1 MSILI
6 PKFNNEKLLD
16 QAFIHRSFINENAKT
31 GLEHNERLEFLGDAV
46 LELAVTEYLYKKYK
60 EAPEGELTAYRAGLV
75 NMYSL
80 AKIASALGLNDKM
93 RLSKGEQRDDNSKAR
108 LSILADAYEALLG
121 AIYLDQGMDIAK
133 GFVYETLMP
142 ELSDIVKYRLY
153 KDPKSNLQERSQEDM
168 SVTPIYKILRESGP
182 DHNKEFVAGVYL
194 DDVLIAEGSGQSK
207 HEAETSAAKE
217 ALRLRFK

>member
-80 AKIASALGLNDKM
+80 AKIASALGLNERM

-133 GFVYETLMP
+133 SFVYETLIP

-153 KDPKSNLQERSQEDM
+153 KDPKSNLQEHSQEYM